1 MKNKNKNNP
10 SPEPAL
16 PRYSTDP
23 RWPDDLPKPIRVDED
38 PDRHLIRSFLSLL
51 PNMRTNFLRVPLPN
65 GGSAI

>member
-1 MKNKNKNNP
+1 MKNETNNLKA
-10 SPEPAL
+10 EPPP

-38 PDRHLIRSFLSLL
+38 PDRHLIRSVLSFP
-51 PNMRTNFLRVPLPN
+51 PNERTNFLRVRLPN